1 MEMFKGMGAKMRFRS
16 AVANGNQEVADEAA
30 AEMLQGAWRAKC
42 ARRRCVTRLPM

>member
-30 AEMLQGAWRAKC
+30 AEMLQGAKC
-42 ARRRCVTRLPM
+42 GRRRCATSLPM